1 MIAPGAQL
9 SVNFKVKT
17 VVNGEVVAVDF
28 GSLLTRRTIVSLY
41 MRGNTPSCD
50 RQVEALSAWAARF
63 AQAGWATLAIS
74 RDTASAQ
81 QRFAQKKALGG
92 DLRLVS
98 DPEDLFA
105 QAADAVVDKV
115 LYGKRYRGPARAAFM
130 LSPDAT
136 VLAVIEKVDVA
147 RHTEQIAEVLAGLR
161 R

>member
-17 VVNGEVVAVDF
+17 IVDGKIAAVDF
-28 GSLLTRRTIVSLY
+28 GDLLTQRTIVSLY

-50 RQVEALSAWAARF
+50 RQVEALGAAAGEF
-63 AQAGWATLAIS
+63 ARAGFATLAIS

-81 QRFAQKKALGG
+81 QRLAEKKALGA

-98 DPEDLFA
+98 DPGDLFA

-115 LYGKRYRGPARAAFM
+115 LYGKRYRGPARSAFV
-130 LSPDAT
+130 LSPQGI

-147 RHTEQIAEVLAGLR
+147 RHREQILEVLAGLGR
-161 R
+161 